1 MQHLPNAL
9 TFLRIA
15 IIPVIIGLFFVPESW
30 AAWSALAL
38 YIFASIT
45 DWLDGHLARKWSV
58 ISAVGTFLDPI
69 ADKIFIVTLLMVMAA
84 FDRLE
89 GIWLIPALIII
100 IREILIS
107 GLREFLGPKNIK
119 LPVSKLAKW
128 KTTVQMIALGFLV
141 IGNEAGT
148 LMGVDT
154 LLWGQIL
161 LLIAAILTVVTGWA
175 YLKEGLKHI
184 K

>member
-1 MQHLPNAL
+1 
-9 TFLRIA
+9 
-15 IIPVIIGLFFVPESW
+15 
-30 AAWSALAL
+30 
-38 YIFASIT
+38 
-45 DWLDGHLARKWSV
+45 
-58 ISAVGTFLDPI
+58 
-69 ADKIFIVTLLMVMAA
+69 MAA

-89 GIWLIPALIII
+89 GVWLIPALVII

>member
-1 MQHLPNAL
+1 MHNLPNIL

-15 IIPVIIGLFFVPESW
+15 ILPIIIGLFYVPESW

-45 DWLDGHLARKWSV
+45 DYLDGYLARKWNV
-58 ISAVGTFLDPI
+58 ISPVGTFLDPI
-69 ADKIFIVTLLMVMAA
+69 ADKIFIVALLIVIAA

-89 GIWLIPALIII
+89 GIWLVPALIII

-107 GLREFLGPKNIK
+107 GLREFLGPKNIQ

-141 IGNEAGT
+141 IGNYGDII
-148 LMGVDT
+148 LPNT
-154 LLWGQIL
+154 LLYGQGL
-161 LLIAAILTVVTGWA
+161 LAIAAILTVITGWS
-175 YLKEGLKHI
+175 YLTEGFKHI